1 MTAPASPLRKLVPM
15 RKLVYGTP
23 TDKSGIAVRI
33 GIEQGFFRDIGV
45 DLSVRTIF
53 GGPPLAA
60 AYDAGEMAFG
70 QIGSPPAVNAISKG
84 ARFRVV
90 GGGLRR
96 KLHSYLG
103 VRPEIADFD
112 GLRGRRIGIL
122 SRGSCAEWFLR
133 AMLRHRG
140 LDPDRD
146 VAIVELRDD
155 YPQFFE
161 LLADGRVD
169 GGLIVEPLMAE
180 GESRGALRK
189 LRAMYEE
196 DYLPE
201 SQWIVRVAR
210 EDFMRDEPDLLR
222 ALLAACRRS
231 AHWTAENPDAWIDF
245 TMRAYGIDRDTA
257 ARAAARE
264 FPHFHLDGGVSRTG
278 LQTIVDLQKSLGAI
292 ARPEFTADDAMDLSF
307 LEAA

>member
-1 MTAPASPLRKLVPM
+1 MTALRRLA
-15 RKLVYGTP
+15 YGTP

-33 GIEQGFFRDIGV
+33 GVEQGFFRDIGIE
-45 DLSVRTIF
+45 LEVRTIF

-60 AYDAGEMAFG
+60 AYDSGEMSFG
-70 QIGSPPAVNAISKG
+70 QIGSPPAVNAIAKG
-84 ARFRVV
+84 ARFRIV

-103 VRPEIADFD
+103 VRPEIAGFD
-112 GLRGRRIGIL
+112 DLRGARIGIL

-146 VAIVELRDD
+146 VEIVELRDD
-155 YPQFFE
+155 FPNLLE
-161 LLADGRVD
+161 LVADGRAD
-169 GGLIVEPLMAE
+169 GGLIVEPLMAQ
-180 GESRGALRK
+180 GETLGVLRK

-201 SQWIVRVAR
+201 AQWIVRVAR

-231 AHWTAENPDAWIDF
+231 AHYAAANPEAWQDF
-245 TMRAYGIDRDTA
+245 TMRTYGVDRETA

-264 FPHFHLDGGVSRTG
+264 FPHFHLDGGVSRAG
-278 LQTIVDLQKSLGAI
+278 LETVIELQKSLGAI
-292 ARPEFTADDAMDLSF
+292 TSAGFTADDALDLRY